1 MSRKIAYG
9 GMLLGINIIL
19 LLLINIIPM
28 NTLFLMGLASLPISI
43 VIMESGTKTG
53 IAFYIAS
60 VALGFIVMNSK
71 FQWILYSLTFGV
83 YGLVKYLI
91 EQNRPIVVEY
101 ILKIVFANIIIVV
114 TYFILKP
121 FVYIPVN
128 LFTIALFE
136 VTFIVYD
143 CIYTR
148 FIDYYELKIR
158 KIIKDI

>member
-43 VIMESGTKTG
+43 VIMESGAKTG
-53 IAFYIAS
+53 LAFYLAS
-60 VALGFIVMNSK
+60 VSLGFIVMNSK

-91 EQNRPIVVEY
+91 EQDRAIVVEY

-114 TYFILKP
+114 TCFILKP

-136 VTFIVYD
+136 VLFIVYD
-143 CIYTR
+143 YIYTR